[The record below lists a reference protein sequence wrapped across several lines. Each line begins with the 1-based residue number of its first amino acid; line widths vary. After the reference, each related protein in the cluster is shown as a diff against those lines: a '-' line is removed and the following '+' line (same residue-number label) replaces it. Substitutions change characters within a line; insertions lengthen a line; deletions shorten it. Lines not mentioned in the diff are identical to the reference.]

1 MSERS
6 SVQKPLLRYAGQ
18 IGWNYVSPP
27 EALRLRG
34 DESSLYFASILASQL
49 QKLNPGVVDAA
60 RAGEILRK
68 LSLLRPS
75 IEGNKDALSWLR
87 GEQSVF
93 VPEEKRERN
102 VRLIDFDHPENNI
115 FQVTEEWT
123 QRGAAFTNRAD
134 AVFLINGLPVA
145 LVETKSAEK
154 RDGLAEGVSQIR
166 RYHAETPE
174 MLVSPQLFEVT
185 QLIKFFYGATWSLS
199 KKNIFNWKDVVQGD
213 FEHTVKSFFD
223 RERFLK
229 VLQDYIVFLT
239 RDDDLVK
246 IILRQHQTRAVEKV
260 IQRARDPL
268 KRRGLIWH
276 TQGSGKTLTMITIAS
291 RLLRE
296 SQGGGDGSGP
306 GNRSVGGGR
315 DRDEDGGGDG
325 DAAAGIKAEKPTVLM
340 LVDRTELESQLFKNI
355 VGYGLGS
362 AMVAGSKREL
372 KKILSSDSRGLVV
385 SMIHKFDDIPADMT
399 ARDNVI
405 VLVDEAH
412 RTTGGDLGNYLL
424 AALPNATYIGF
435 TGTPID
441 RLSKGKGT
449 FKVFGAD
456 DPQGYLDK
464 YSIAESIDDG
474 TTVRLNYALA
484 PSELLVDRE
493 TLEREFLDLAATQG
507 ISDIDEMNA
516 ILDRAIELKEMLKS
530 PDRVAKVA
538 EYVARHFR
546 ENVEPLGFK
555 AFLVAVDR
563 PACAA
568 YKEELDRHLPPEYSQ
583 VVYSPLHNDSPEL
596 KKYYISEEGEKKV
609 RKDFLK
615 KSSHPKILIVT
626 QKLLTGFDAPILY
639 CMYLDKHMRDHVLL
653 QAIAR
658 VNRPYED
665 EEGLIKPC
673 GFVLDFVGIF
683 QKLEKALAFDSD
695 VVTSVIKNIDVLK
708 MLFNTYMTDVAGK
721 YLDLARGWDDKSK
734 ERAIEYFQD
743 KDARESFFWF
753 YKQVQNI
760 YDILSPDAFLRPYM
774 EDYQSLARLYG
785 LILNAYT
792 DIYVD
797 REITAKTRQLLQKYT
812 SSGALEMPGAIH
824 DLGPGELKALKDSG
838 ASDTSKVLNLRK
850 LIALSSKE
858 SSNPVLRL
866 IGERAEALR
875 QAYED
880 RQITTQEALLR
891 FEGLADDL
899 LNSEKERARLGLDE
913 NSFAIYSRLQ
923 PEAERI
929 TPAQAKEINSLFLGF
944 PDYRWD
950 EKQEQRLR
958 AKLYKFILPLVGK
971 EKLTDSADGLLRL
984 QRI

>member
-34 DESSLYFASILASQL
+34 DESSLYFTSILSSQL
-49 QKLNPGVVDAA
+49 QKLNPGVVDAS

-87 GEQSVF
+87 GEQSVY

-102 VRLIDFDHPENNI
+102 VHLVDFDHPESNI

-166 RYHAETPE
+166 RYHTETPE
-174 MLVSPQLFEVT
+174 MLVSPQIFEVT
-185 QLIKFFYGATWSLS
+185 ELIKFFYGATWSLS
-199 KKNIFNWKDVVQGD
+199 KKNLFNWKDVVQGD
-213 FEHTVKSFFD
+213 FEHTVKSFFN

-276 TQGSGKTLTMITIAS
+276 TQGSSKTLTMITIAS

-296 SQGGGDGSGP
+296 SQGGGAGSGP
-306 GNRSVGGGR
+306 GSRSGRSR
-315 DRDEDGGGDG
+315 DRDGGGEG

-362 AMVAGSKREL
+362 ATVAGSKREL
-372 KKILSSDSRGLVV
+372 QKILSSDFRGLVV
-385 SMIHKFDDIPADMT
+385 SMIHKFDDIPADMS

-464 YSIAESIDDG
+464 YSIAEAEEIFFAG
-474 TTVRLNYALA
+474 TVGKLIPVRQ
-484 PSELLVDRE
+484 VGDRILQE
-493 TLEREFLDLAATQG
+493 VPGPVTRRLFERMTLITSG
-507 ISDIDEMNA
+507 GDE
-516 ILDRAIELKEMLKS
+516 
-530 PDRVAKVA
+530 
-538 EYVARHFR
+538 HFR
-546 ENVEPLGFK
+546 
-555 AFLVAVDR
+555 
-563 PACAA
+563 
-568 YKEELDRHLPPEYSQ
+568 HW
-583 VVYSPLHNDSPEL
+583 
-596 KKYYISEEGEKKV
+596 
-609 RKDFLK
+609 
-615 KSSHPKILIVT
+615 
-626 QKLLTGFDAPILY
+626 LY
-639 CMYLDKHMRDHVLL
+639 
-653 QAIAR
+653 
-658 VNRPYED
+658 
-665 EEGLIKPC
+665 
-673 GFVLDFVGIF
+673 
-683 QKLEKALAFDSD
+683 
-695 VVTSVIKNIDVLK
+695 
-708 MLFNTYMTDVAGK
+708 
-721 YLDLARGWDDKSK
+721 
-734 ERAIEYFQD
+734 
-743 KDARESFFWF
+743 
-753 YKQVQNI
+753 
-760 YDILSPDAFLRPYM
+760 
-774 EDYQSLARLYG
+774 
-785 LILNAYT
+785 
-792 DIYVD
+792 
-797 REITAKTRQLLQKYT
+797 
-812 SSGALEMPGAIH
+812 
-824 DLGPGELKALKDSG
+824 
-838 ASDTSKVLNLRK
+838 
-850 LIALSSKE
+850 
-858 SSNPVLRL
+858 PV
-866 IGERAEALR
+866 
-875 QAYED
+875 
-880 RQITTQEALLR
+880 
-891 FEGLADDL
+891 
-899 LNSEKERARLGLDE
+899 
-913 NSFAIYSRLQ
+913 
-923 PEAERI
+923 
-929 TPAQAKEINSLFLGF
+929 
-944 PDYRWD
+944 
-950 EKQEQRLR
+950 
-958 AKLYKFILPLVGK
+958 
-971 EKLTDSADGLLRL
+971 
-984 QRI
+984 

>member
-18 IGWNYVSPP
+18 IGWNYVAPP

-34 DESSLYFASILASQL
+34 DEGSLYFSAVLSSQL
-49 QKLNPGVVDAA
+49 QRLNPGVVDAA

-75 IEGNKDALSWLR
+75 IEGNRDALSWLR
-87 GEQSVF
+87 AEQSVF

-123 QRGAAFTNRAD
+123 HRNAAFTNRAD
-134 AVFLINGLPVA
+134 AVFLINGLSVA

-174 MLVSPQLFEVT
+174 MLICPQLFEVT
-185 QLIKFFYGATWSLS
+185 QLIKFFYGATWSLA

-213 FEHTVKSFFD
+213 FEHTVKTFFD
-223 RERFLK
+223 QKRFLK

-260 IQRARDPL
+260 MERARDPE

-296 SQGGGDGSGP
+296 SSRGCEG
-306 GNRSVGGGR
+306 
-315 DRDEDGGGDG
+315 
-325 DAAAGIKAEKPTVLM
+325 AAGEKPTILM

-362 AMVAGSKREL
+362 AKIAGSKREL
-372 KKILSSDSRGLVV
+372 QKILSSDFRGLVV

-399 ARDNVI
+399 ARENVI

-484 PSELLVDRE
+484 PSDLLVDRE
-493 TLEREFLDLAATQG
+493 TLEREFLDLAAAQG

-538 EYVARHFR
+538 AYVARHFR

-568 YKEELDRHLPPEYSQ
+568 YKEELDKHLPPEYRCGHIGDKEHRCPEDSVQ
-583 VVYSPLHNDSPEL
+583 HLHAGCGPE
-596 KKYYISEEGEKKV
+596 IPGS
-609 RKDFLK
+609 
-615 KSSHPKILIVT
+615 
-626 QKLLTGFDAPILY
+626 
-639 CMYLDKHMRDHVLL
+639 
-653 QAIAR
+653 
-658 VNRPYED
+658 
-665 EEGLIKPC
+665 
-673 GFVLDFVGIF
+673 
-683 QKLEKALAFDSD
+683 
-695 VVTSVIKNIDVLK
+695 
-708 MLFNTYMTDVAGK
+708 GK
-721 YLDLARGWDDKSK
+721 RMG
-734 ERAIEYFQD
+734 
-743 KDARESFFWF
+743 
-753 YKQVQNI
+753 
-760 YDILSPDAFLRPYM
+760 
-774 EDYQSLARLYG
+774 
-785 LILNAYT
+785 
-792 DIYVD
+792 
-797 REITAKTRQLLQKYT
+797 
-812 SSGALEMPGAIH
+812 
-824 DLGPGELKALKDSG
+824 
-838 ASDTSKVLNLRK
+838 
-850 LIALSSKE
+850 
-858 SSNPVLRL
+858 
-866 IGERAEALR
+866 
-875 QAYED
+875 
-880 RQITTQEALLR
+880 
-891 FEGLADDL
+891 
-899 LNSEKERARLGLDE
+899 
-913 NSFAIYSRLQ
+913 
-923 PEAERI
+923 
-929 TPAQAKEINSLFLGF
+929 
-944 PDYRWD
+944 
-950 EKQEQRLR
+950 
-958 AKLYKFILPLVGK
+958 
-971 EKLTDSADGLLRL
+971 
-984 QRI
+984 